1 MEHDLV
7 DDAEK
12 RCPNCESRMAP
23 KAKYCTECGQKYTT
37 GRIKLRTL
45 LAEFFETVFNI
56 DNKTLRT
63 LGALFIPGKLTQE
76 FFKGKHETYFRPIR
90 IFLIMAI
97 LHIAAISF
105 VVSNTAEEELEKV
118 INNQLEEA
126 HRLKYVHK
134 IDSLKAGLISHYDNN
149 GQQVA
154 QALDSL
160 RTYFVENLSD
170 STNYAVSNLKFE
182 EVQIRMSKEDFYT
195 MPISEINETYEIED
209 WLAKFLLRQNVRV
222 NRNLDRIVSFAVGNL
237 TWMLLLMMPALA
249 LILKLLY
256 IRRGHYYVE
265 HLIFSFHYHAFAFLV
280 MSPVYLLAET
290 YPMLTA
296 IGGGVIII
304 YLFIAMQ
311 RVYQQSFFKTLMKF
325 LILNFLYLFVIIF
338 FLSFTVIISAL
349 LF

>member
-1 MEHDLV
+1 MENYLV

-12 RCPNCESRMAP
+12 RCLNCGSRMAP
-23 KAKYCTECGQKYTT
+23 KAKYCAECGQKYTT

-105 VVSNTAEEELEKV
+105 VVGNAAEEELERV
-118 INNQLEEA
+118 VNEQLEEA
-126 HRLKYVHK
+126 YRLRYIHEIDTLKAGIVAHFDSNEK
-134 IDSLKAGLISHYDNN
+134 RVANSIDSLRKHFAKG
-149 GQQVA
+149 
-154 QALDSL
+154 
-160 RTYFVENLSD
+160 LSD
-170 STNYAVSNLKFE
+170 STSYSVSNLKFE
-182 EVQIRMSKEDFYT
+182 EVQIRMSNEDFYT
-195 MPISEINETYEIED
+195 MTVSEITERYETED
-209 WLAKFLLRQNVRV
+209 WLSRFLLKQHVRA
-222 NRNLDRIVSFAVGNL
+222 NRNLDKIVSFAVGNL

-249 LILKLLY
+249 FILKLLY
-256 IRRGHYYVE
+256 IRRGQYYVE

-280 MSPVYLLAET
+280 MTPAYLLAET
-290 YPMLTA
+290 YPGLTA
-296 IGGGVIII
+296 VGGGAILI
-304 YLFIAMQ
+304 YLFIAMR
-311 RVYQQSFFKTLMKF
+311 RVYQQRFSKTLGKF

-338 FLSFTVIISAL
+338 FLTFTALISAL